1 MVKYLGVVII
11 SILQDLTQKVQR
23 KLLFKVE
30 VTVIGQDGS
39 EAAKQTI
46 SDPIYINRPNE
57 TIWIKDPWYKRDGDD
72 VQDVSIKGI

>member
-1 MVKYLGVVII
+1 
-11 SILQDLTQKVQR
+11 
-23 KLLFKVE
+23 VE